1 MLLIDDARRQLARL
15 AAFMDE
21 FAGCFGREA
30 QRDAARRYVRGLLSA
45 SERKS
50 IQAMSAGRSNAE
62 YQRVHHFISEAP
74 WNGAE
79 IWRRVRT
86 KAIDRSGVIVI
97 DDTGFAKQGPR
108 SVAVARQY
116 CPPLGKV
123 ANCQIAVT
131 SVLRSSRSTWLLGMD
146 LYVPQDWIDDPER
159 RERALVPES
168 VVAKKKWELAL
179 GQIGRAKRD
188 GFEIRGVAAD
198 AGYGDIG
205 AFRDGIAK
213 LGLRYVVRCGG
224 RQIAFLERPR
234 ISSQKRRR
242 GKRLE
247 LALGRGSAQP
257 MTLKQIAASLPDRG
271 FRRVTWGKGSK
282 GPMRIRVT
290 ALRIFLAPGWRDGE
304 KPKECWLLVR
314 RKRDGSHKLYV
325 SNLPPSATL
334 VELVR
339 IAYSRWAVEQSYQQ
353 LKDDLGFDHLECRSW
368 VAWNHHAALSA
379 LAFTFL
385 GIERRR
391 SRLAKLPTI
400 PAARRVISRLA
411 LAMTVVEDP
420 EMRELV
426 TSFARD
432 PPRF

>member
-1 MLLIDDARRQLARL
+1 
-15 AAFMDE
+15 MDE

-30 QRDAARRYVRGLLSA
+30 QRDASRRYVRGLLSA

-50 IQAMSAGRSNAE
+50 IQAMSAARSNAE

-74 WNGAE
+74 WKEGE
-79 IWRRVRT
+79 IWRRIRAR
-86 KAIDRSGVIVI
+86 AIDRRGVIVV
-97 DDTGFAKQGPR
+97 DDTGFAKQGIR

-123 ANCQIAVT
+123 ANCQVAVT
-131 SVLRSSRSTWLLGMD
+131 SVLRSPRSTWLLGMD
-146 LYVPQDWIDDPER
+146 LYLPGEWVDDHER
-159 RERALVPES
+159 RERALVPKS
-168 VVAKKKWELAL
+168 VRAKKKWELAL
-179 GQIGRAKRD
+179 GQISRAKREA
-188 GFEIRGVAAD
+188 FEISGVAAD

-205 AFRDGIAK
+205 EFRDGIAK
-213 LGLRYVVRCGG
+213 LGLRYVVRCTG
-224 RQIAFLERPR
+224 RQIAFRERPR
-234 ISSQKRRR
+234 FSNRKSRK
-242 GKRLE
+242 GKRVERVLT
-247 LALGRGSAQP
+247 AGSPQTK
-257 MTLKQIAASLPDRG
+257 TLKQIAESLPDRS

-290 ALRIFLAPGWRDGE
+290 ALRILLAAGWREGV

-314 RKRDGSHKLYV
+314 RKRDGSHKLYI
-325 SNLPPSATL
+325 SNLPINARL
-334 VELVR
+334 VELVQ

-368 VAWNHHAALSA
+368 VAWQHHAALSA

-391 SRLAKLPTI
+391 SRLSLLPTI

>member
-1 MLLIDDARRQLARL
+1 MDD
-15 AAFMDE
+15 

-79 IWRRVRT
+79 IWRRVRM

-123 ANCQIAVT
+123 ANCQVAVT

-179 GQIGRAKRD
+179 GQIGRAKRE
-188 GFEIRGVAAD
+188 GFEILGIAAD
-198 AGYGDIG
+198 AGYGDVG

-224 RQIAFLERPR
+224 RQVAFLERPR
-234 ISSQKRRR
+234 FSNRESRTRKRV
-242 GKRLE
+242 E
-247 LALGRGSAQP
+247 IALARGSAHP
-257 MTLKQIAASLPDRG
+257 MTLKQIAASLPDRC

-290 ALRIFLAPGWRDGE
+290 ALRILLAPRATSSS
-304 KPKECWLLVR
+304 KTI
-314 RKRDGSHKLYV
+314 
-325 SNLPPSATL
+325 SASTT
-334 VELVR
+334 
-339 IAYSRWAVEQSYQQ
+339 SSAVHC
-353 LKDDLGFDHLECRSW
+353 DD
-368 VAWNHHAALSA
+368 
-379 LAFTFL
+379 
-385 GIERRR
+385 RRR
-391 SRLAKLPTI
+391 GSRDARTRHELCARPPAILKRPYETPSGARSAPASRLQRAAMQPRSEGAGSLPAGLSETG
-400 PAARRVISRLA
+400 PRKAVALPGSSRPVETEARRASGDAVPAGGETAPSRRDA
-411 LAMTVVEDP
+411 LRVA
-420 EMRELV
+420 V
-426 TSFARD
+426 TQESRRD
-432 PPRF
+432 APPILTKSY

>member
-1 MLLIDDARRQLARL
+1 
-15 AAFMDE
+15 MDE

-50 IQAMSAGRSNAE
+50 IQAMSAARSNAE

-74 WNGAE
+74 WHGDELWHRIRA
-79 IWRRVRT
+79 R
-86 KAIDRSGVIVI
+86 AIDRRGVIVV
-97 DDTGFAKQGPR
+97 DDTGFAKQGIR

-131 SVLRSSRSTWLLGMD
+131 SVLRSPRSTWLLGMD
-146 LYVPQDWIDDPER
+146 LYLPQEWADDHER
-159 RERALVPES
+159 RERALIPS
-168 VVAKKKWELAL
+168 SIGPKKKWELAL
-179 GQIGRAKRD
+179 GQIRRAKRE
-188 GFEIRGVAAD
+188 GFDIRGVAAD

-234 ISSQKRRR
+234 FSRRR
-242 GKRLE
+242 SRQRKRVE
-247 LALGRGSAQP
+247 LALAQGSAQQ
-257 MTLKQIAASLPDRG
+257 MTLKQIAVSLPDRC
-271 FRRVTWGKGSK
+271 FKRVTWGKGSK

-290 ALRIFLAPGWRDGE
+290 ALRIFLAGGWRDGE

-325 SNLPPSATL
+325 SNLPINAKL
-334 VELVR
+334 VELVQ

-391 SRLAKLPTI
+391 SRLSLLPTI

-426 TSFARD
+426 ASFARD

>member
-1 MLLIDDARRQLARL
+1 MTPDSQSKAFAPSRSHVSTARRL
-15 AAFMDE
+15 E
-21 FAGCFGREA
+21 
-30 QRDAARRYVRGLLSA
+30 
-45 SERKS
+45 
-50 IQAMSAGRSNAE
+50 
-62 YQRVHHFISEAP
+62 
-74 WNGAE
+74 
-79 IWRRVRT
+79 T
-86 KAIDRSGVIVI
+86 
-97 DDTGFAKQGPR
+97 
-108 SVAVARQY
+108 
-116 CPPLGKV
+116 V

-131 SVLRSSRSTWLLGMD
+131 SVLRSPRSTWLLGMD
-146 LYVPQDWIDDPER
+146 LYLPQEWADDHER
-159 RERALVPES
+159 RERALIPS
-168 VVAKKKWELAL
+168 SIGPKKKWELAL
-179 GQIGRAKRD
+179 GQIRRAKRE
-188 GFEIRGVAAD
+188 GFDIRGVAAD

-234 ISSQKRRR
+234 FSRRR
-242 GKRLE
+242 SRQRKRVE
-247 LALGRGSAQP
+247 LALAQGSAQQ
-257 MTLKQIAASLPDRG
+257 MTLKQIAVSLPDRC
-271 FRRVTWGKGSK
+271 FKRVTWGKGSK

-290 ALRIFLAPGWRDGE
+290 ALRIFLAGGWRDGE

-325 SNLPPSATL
+325 SNLPINAKL
-334 VELVR
+334 VELVQ

-391 SRLAKLPTI
+391 SRLSLLPTI

-426 TSFARD
+426 ASFARD